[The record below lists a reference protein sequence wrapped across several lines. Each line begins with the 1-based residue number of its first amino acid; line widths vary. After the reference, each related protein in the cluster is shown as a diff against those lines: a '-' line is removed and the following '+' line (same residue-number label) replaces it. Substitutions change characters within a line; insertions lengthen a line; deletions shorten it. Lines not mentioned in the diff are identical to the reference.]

1 MPKSLI
7 KITPFLNY
15 IKTMFKHSKM
25 GQLVKTKIQ
34 KGLWGVYNS
43 SEYFSPSKMHVDF
56 AELLAL

>member
-1 MPKSLI
+1 
-7 KITPFLNY
+7 
-15 IKTMFKHSKM
+15 MFKHSKM

-56 AELLAL
+56 AEILAL